1 MRRPVNLIGL
11 CISLI
16 LLCLPICVAAQNLRI
31 VSSDW
36 AIVETLMALGHAPTG
51 VGDKRA
57 YERWVIQPALP
68 KQTADIGLRAQPNLE
83 LIRQLQPDLVVNS
96 SWFMQLQARA
106 IPNAQTVTLDF
117 FTPQGIEWQHSVA
130 QTRALGKLINKPAA
144 AETLIRQTNTQFAQQ
159 TKQLAAHAHRPY
171 AIVQFIDAR
180 HMRVYGNNS
189 LYGQTL
195 QRLHLRNAWT
205 APTNAWGFSQ
215 IDLLQLSKLPANT
228 RLIVVHPHPVNV
240 AQQLNKSA
248 LWQRLPYKRPV
259 NHVVLPAVWSFGALP
274 SMQRFG
280 NELTAALT
288 GQKAGTW

>member
-195 QRLHLRNAWT
+195 QRLHLRNSWT
-205 APTNAWGFSQ
+205 APTNAWGLAKLICSSC
-215 IDLLQLSKLPANT
+215 LSCQPTPA
-228 RLIVVHPHPVNV
+228 
-240 AQQLNKSA
+240 
-248 LWQRLPYKRPV
+248 
-259 NHVVLPAVWSFGALP
+259 
-274 SMQRFG
+274 
-280 NELTAALT
+280 
-288 GQKAGTW
+288 

>member
-1 MRRPVNLIGL
+1 MRRPVNPVGL

-16 LLCLPICVAAQNLRI
+16 LLCLPVCVAAQNLRI

-36 AIVETLMALGHAPTG
+36 AIVETLMALGHAPIG

-57 YERWVIQPALP
+57 YERWVTQPALP
-68 KQTADIGLRAQPNLE
+68 QHTADIGLRAQPNLE

-144 AETLIRQTNTQFAQQ
+144 AENLIRQTNTQFAQQ

-215 IDLLQLSKLPANT
+215 IDLLQLSKLPADT
-228 RLIVVHPHPVNV
+228 RLIVVHPLPPPV
-240 AQQLNKSA
+240 APLLSSCALCQQKKTKKKVNKD
-248 LWQRLPYKRPV
+248 L
-259 NHVVLPAVWSFGALP
+259 
-274 SMQRFG
+274 MQA
-280 NELTAALT
+280 E
-288 GQKAGTW
+288 